1 MSSLEIAIDI
11 HDRYGKGLMDN
22 LLNDIENFEADLSK
36 IDGVKVIKGHDATK
50 VFISLK
56 DLGINGYDLEEI
68 LRYKYNIQ
76 VELSNYYGVLLIC
89 TIGNEKNDF
98 DAFLEAIKS
107 IAKNFNKNH
116 DLKIKQDNLNQKE
129 AELIHINYPNIIPKK
144 VRSPREAFYS
154 DKKEVKL
161 KDSIGKVS
169 GEYIIPY
176 PPGISLTS
184 PGEIITKEVI
194 DYILICK
201 EYGMNVSGLKDKS
214 LDIIEI
220 IEN

>member
-1 MSSLEIAIDI
+1 MLHVQGDLVDKKNLERFLKIVQSSSPSYVLMSSLEIAIDI

-56 DLGINGYDLEEI
+56 DLGINGYALEEI

-129 AELIHINYPNIIPKK
+129 AELIHINYPN
-144 VRSPREAFYS
+144 
-154 DKKEVKL
+154 
-161 KDSIGKVS
+161 
-169 GEYIIPY
+169 
-176 PPGISLTS
+176 
-184 PGEIITKEVI
+184 
-194 DYILICK
+194 
-201 EYGMNVSGLKDKS
+201 
-214 LDIIEI
+214 
-220 IEN
+220 

>member
-1 MSSLEIAIDI
+1 ME
-11 HDRYGKGLMDN
+11 R
-22 LLNDIENFEADLSK
+22 
-36 IDGVKVIKGHDATK
+36 
-50 VFISLK
+50 
-56 DLGINGYDLEEI
+56 
-68 LRYKYNIQ
+68 
-76 VELSNYYGVLLIC
+76 LSNYYGVLLIC
-89 TIGNEKNDF
+89 TIGNDKNDF

-144 VRSPREAFYS
+144 VLSPREAFYS

-184 PGEIITKEVI
+184 PGEIITQEVV
-194 DYILICK
+194 DYILECK
-201 EYGMNVSGLKDKS
+201 KYGMHVSGLKDSS
-214 LDIIEI
+214 LEIIEI
-220 IEN
+220 IDR

>member
-1 MSSLEIAIDI
+1 M
-11 HDRYGKGLMDN
+11 RKN
-22 LLNDIENFEADLSK
+22 LYKKKIFFLNNFSDLSC
-36 IDGVKVIKGHDATK
+36 VI
-50 VFISLK
+50 
-56 DLGINGYDLEEI
+56 
-68 LRYKYNIQ
+68 
-76 VELSNYYGVLLIC
+76 
-89 TIGNEKNDF
+89 TI
-98 DAFLEAIKS
+98 
-107 IAKNFNKNH
+107 
-116 DLKIKQDNLNQKE
+116 
-129 AELIHINYPNIIPKK
+129 
-144 VRSPREAFYS
+144 PREAFYS

>member
-1 MSSLEIAIDI
+1 
-11 HDRYGKGLMDN
+11 MDN

-89 TIGNEKNDF
+89 TIGNDKNDF

-129 AELIHINYPNIIPKK
+129 AKLIHIKYFLQERRFIVIKK
-144 VRSPREAFYS
+144 
-154 DKKEVKL
+154 
-161 KDSIGKVS
+161 
-169 GEYIIPY
+169 
-176 PPGISLTS
+176 
-184 PGEIITKEVI
+184 
-194 DYILICK
+194 
-201 EYGMNVSGLKDKS
+201 KS
-214 LDIIEI
+214 
-220 IEN
+220 N

>member
-1 MSSLEIAIDI
+1 M
-11 HDRYGKGLMDN
+11 KKK
-22 LLNDIENFEADLSK
+22 LL
-36 IDGVKVIKGHDATK
+36 IDGMSCNHCVNHVRTALTEDIKG
-50 VFISLK
+50 VEVREVSLDGK
-56 DLGINGYDLEEI
+56 YAIVNMDDSVKEE
-68 LRYKYNIQ
+68 
-76 VELSNYYGVLLIC
+76 
-89 TIGNEKNDF
+89 
-98 DAFLEAIKS
+98 
-107 IAKNFNKNH
+107 
-116 DLKIKQDNLNQKE
+116 
-129 AELIHINYPNIIPKK
+129 ELIHINYPNIIPKK
-144 VRSPREAFYS
+144 VLSPREAFYS

-184 PGEIITKEVI
+184 PGEITTKEVI